1 MIKIIADT
9 TCCLPVQKM
18 QKLGIEF
25 VPQII
30 TFDKISYRD
39 DYELS
44 IEEFLEK
51 LRNSK
56 NLPGTAA
63 PPPAMYTPIYRR
75 ILENGDS
82 ALVITPSSK
91 VSGTFRSATI
101 AADEFKTDRIQIIE
115 TNTIAGNL
123 GSIVLKAREW
133 AEQGMEMELLC
144 ERVRDL
150 AARER
155 TFFLVPTLEYL
166 HKGGRIGGAAKLIGT
181 LLQIVPILTLK
192 DGQVEVYEKVRSMK
206 QAINVLVELNVNICE
221 NNPEAYL
228 TMGHCDSQ
236 ELFDRISNQL
246 RDRLGHAEIPSLSA
260 PPAIIVHAGPG
271 LVVTS
276 CFTKLE

>member
-9 TCCLPVQKM
+9 TSCLPVQKM

-44 IEEFLEK
+44 IEQFLEK
-51 LRNSK
+51 LRTSK

-144 ERVRDL
+144 EHVRDL

-276 CFTKLE
+276 CFTKPE

>member
-30 TFDKISYRD
+30 TFDKISYSD

-276 CFTKLE
+276 CFTKPE

>member
-9 TCCLPVQKM
+9 TSCLPVQKM

-246 RDRLGHAEIPSLSA
+246 RDRLGHEEIPSLSA

-276 CFTKLE
+276 CFNKPE

>member
-9 TCCLPVQKM
+9 TSCLPVQKM

-133 AEQGMEMELLC
+133 AEQGMEMVLLC

-276 CFTKLE
+276 CFTKPE

>member
-276 CFTKLE
+276 CFNKPE

>member
-246 RDRLGHAEIPSLSA
+246 RDRLGHEEIPALSA

-276 CFTKLE
+276 CFTKPE

>member
-192 DGQVEVYEKVRSMK
+192 DGQVEVYEKVRSIK

-276 CFTKLE
+276 CFTKPE

>member
-276 CFTKLE
+276 CFTKPE

>member
-1 MIKIIADT
+1 MVKIIADT

-276 CFTKLE
+276 CFTKPE

>member
-9 TCCLPVQKM
+9 TCCLPVQRM

-44 IEEFLEK
+44 IEQFLEK
-51 LRNSK
+51 LRTSK

-144 ERVRDL
+144 EHVRDL

-276 CFTKLE
+276 CFTKPE

>member
-9 TCCLPVQKM
+9 TSCLPVQKM

-144 ERVRDL
+144 EHVRDL

-276 CFTKLE
+276 CFTKPE

>member
-9 TCCLPVQKM
+9 TCCLPVQRM

-44 IEEFLEK
+44 IEQFLEK
-51 LRNSK
+51 LRTSK

-276 CFTKLE
+276 CFTKPE

>member
-9 TCCLPVQKM
+9 TSCLPVQKM

-246 RDRLGHAEIPSLSA
+246 RDRLGHEEIPALSA

-276 CFTKLE
+276 CFTKPE

>member
-9 TCCLPVQKM
+9 TCCLPVQRM

-51 LRNSK
+51 LRTSK

-101 AADEFKTDRIQIIE
+101 AAGEFKNDRIQIIE

-133 AEQGMEMELLC
+133 AEQGMEMVLLC

-206 QAINVLVELNVNICE
+206 QAINVLVELNVSICE

-246 RDRLGHAEIPSLSA
+246 RDRLGHEEIPALSA

-276 CFTKLE
+276 CFTKPE

>member
-133 AEQGMEMELLC
+133 AEQGMEMVLLC

-276 CFTKLE
+276 CFTKPE

>member
-9 TCCLPVQKM
+9 TSCLPVQKM

-51 LRNSK
+51 LRTSK

-276 CFTKLE
+276 CFNKPE

>member
-9 TCCLPVQKM
+9 TSCLPVQKM

-276 CFTKLE
+276 CFTKPE

>member
-9 TCCLPVQKM
+9 TCCLPVQRM

-276 CFTKLE
+276 CFTKPE

>member
-51 LRNSK
+51 LRTSK

-91 VSGTFRSATI
+91 VSGTFRSARI

-276 CFTKLE
+276 CFTKPE

>member
-133 AEQGMEMELLC
+133 AEQGMEMVLLC

-276 CFTKLE
+276 CFNKPE

>member
-9 TCCLPVQKM
+9 TCCLPVQRM

-144 ERVRDL
+144 EHVRDL

-276 CFTKLE
+276 CFTKPE

>member
-144 ERVRDL
+144 EHVRDL

-276 CFTKLE
+276 CFTKPE